1 MSFKGH
7 VHNGTLG
14 QALVA
19 FWSAHVWKK
28 NDYANM
34 QIQKGDWGGGAKIR
48 LHQRKGVQG
57 GVTLV
62 PRSTV
67 CRPWCG
73 LVSLV
78 PRP

>member
-34 QIQKGDWGGGAKIR
+34 QIQKGDWGGGKNKTTSKERSPGRGHPGAKK
-48 LHQRKGVQG
+48 HCMQAMVWPG
-57 GVTLV
+57 
-62 PRSTV
+62 
-67 CRPWCG
+67 
-73 LVSLV
+73 
-78 PRP
+78 